1 MDWESPPDNF
11 RFVLFERVDP
21 SKNARRFYWLGW
33 QATLFGEQAVVRVFG
48 RKGETQRVIAAPFD
62 SLEAA
67 WPLVRSLIKA
77 RLRHGYRVVA
87 LDGYRAG

>member
-1 MDWESPPDNF
+1 MDWESPQPNF

-33 QATLFGEQAVVRVFG
+33 QATLFDEQAVVRVFG

-62 SLEAA
+62 S
-67 WPLVRSLIKA
+67 WKRP
-77 RLRHGYRVVA
+77 GP
-87 LDGYRAG
+87 